1 MSKTI
6 WAIFASFT
14 LILTACSKSASPTY
28 APPVLEETW
37 AVKMTLSGGIAGL
50 LRSIDVNSTGSYSV
64 ADQRGGKVVTGTL
77 SEADLTTLQA
87 LISALEVSAPKNP
100 SACADCFEYELEVE
114 SGGKKMIASADGL
127 SLGESGMGELVQ
139 FLRQAMDAAL
149 Q

>member
-1 MSKTI
+1 MSKI
-6 WAIFASFT
+6 LWAIFASIT
-14 LILTACSKSASPTY
+14 LILTACAKSSSPTY
-28 APPVLEETW
+28 TPPVLEETW

-64 ADQRGGKVVTGTL
+64 ADQRVGKVVTGTL
-77 SEADLTTLQA
+77 SEADLVTLQA

-114 SGGKKMIASADGL
+114 SGGKKMIASADDL

-139 FLRQAMDAAL
+139 FLRQTMDAAL